1 MQYICVMWRASD
13 CSWWPKLKSTAL
25 GWSTSTAGTS
35 SQLYHQIY
43 INPLHSPTG
52 LPMVHIFSP
61 LVRIVKAGSSSSLW
75 SSRLGLS
82 SSFRR
87 WNEYS
92 QWTTVNPSMTSHGTP
107 GWTHMTPLAVALRP
121 APKIILCSSGTH
133 LSAVFKVATTVI
145 TGWGSCLWP
154 MVLEYCQNST
164 IFWLLVI
171 FHSGVQISC
180 RGYILG
186 V

>member
-1 MQYICVMWRASD
+1 
-13 CSWWPKLKSTAL
+13 
-25 GWSTSTAGTS
+25 
-35 SQLYHQIY
+35 
-43 INPLHSPTG
+43 
-52 LPMVHIFSP
+52 MVHIFSP

-87 WNEYS
+87 WSEYS
-92 QWTTVNPSMTSHGTP
+92 LSTTVNPSMTSHGTP

-121 APKIILCSSGTH
+121 APKTILCSSGTQ

-180 RGYILG
+180 RGRYFGGIMNFILQIFSRGKYFEGTISWEKYKPLVWSYGVHVLGYIFSGGLTCSHG
-186 V
+186 